1 MLMLA
6 RILDFSFLQRELD
19 IANKQLSLVPK
30 IPLSRNHYLRC
41 FYSGRLGK
49 VDRILT
55 LGIGFRSFWENENDG
70 EGERDFSLLSPLPL

>member
-19 IANKQLSLVPK
+19 ITNKQRWLAP
-30 IPLSRNHYLRC
+30 IIRLSRSHYLC
-41 FYSGRLGK
+41 CCYSGRLGR
-49 VDRILT
+49 VEILT
-55 LGIGFRSFWENENDG
+55 LGVGFRNFWENENDR